1 MGQNEHTPTAYE
13 IISWKI
19 YGWECRGIILFFSV
33 QAVRLSL
40 KWVRKLNES
49 VPATELRLNKCESV
63 CGEGTTSG
71 FY

>member
-19 YGWECRGIILFFSV
+19 YGWECRGIIPFFLV
-33 QAVRLSL
+33 QAVRLRL

-49 VPATELRLNKCESV
+49 TRNRVTFE
-63 CGEGTTSG
+63 
-71 FY
+71 